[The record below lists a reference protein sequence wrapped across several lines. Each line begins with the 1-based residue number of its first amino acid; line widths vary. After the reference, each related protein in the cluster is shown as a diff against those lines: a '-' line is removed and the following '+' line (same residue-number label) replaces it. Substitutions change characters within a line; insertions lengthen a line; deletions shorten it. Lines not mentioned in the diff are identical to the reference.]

1 MFLFGIAISAAFY
14 IANSSD
20 LVAESNYDSV
30 VKFWNFSAS
39 SVYSPNID
47 FLNFSQLA
55 LLRLYLSYFLELIR
69 LFSESLLIENRM
81 TL

>member
-1 MFLFGIAISAAFY
+1 MFLFGIVISAVFC

-20 LVAESNYDSV
+20 LAAESNCDFV
-30 VKFWNFSAS
+30 VKSWNFSAS

-47 FLNFSQLA
+47 SLNFSQLA
-55 LLRLYLSYFLELIR
+55 LSRLYLSCFLELIG

>member
-20 LVAESNYDSV
+20 LAAESNYDSV
-30 VKFWNFSAS
+30 VKSWNFSAS

-47 FLNFSQLA
+47 SLNFSQSA
-55 LLRLYLSYFLELIR
+55 LSRLYLSYFLELIE

-81 TL
+81 IL